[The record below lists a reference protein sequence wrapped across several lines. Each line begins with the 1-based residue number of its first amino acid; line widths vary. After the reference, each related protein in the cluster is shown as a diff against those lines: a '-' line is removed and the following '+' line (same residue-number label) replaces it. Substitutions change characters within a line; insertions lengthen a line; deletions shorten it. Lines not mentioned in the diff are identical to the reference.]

1 MSRRE
6 NKQLDTHVGARRL
19 LFVDRT
25 IGKQEGQR
33 VQCDECKGDDRPPS
47 SLHVFV
53 TQWDEQDEILLPAI
67 REWALGRDDWNPG
80 YRSTPSK
87 KGWLNEQV
95 GPISQGDCETGAAR

>member
-6 NKQLDTHVGARRL
+6 NKQLDMHVSACRL

-25 IGKQEGQR
+25 IGKQEGQG

-53 TQWDEQDEILLPAI
+53 TQWDEHDETLLGQPKSGP
-67 REWALGRDDWNPG
+67 RRLNPG
-80 YRSTPSK
+80 YCSTPSK

>member
-6 NKQLDTHVGARRL
+6 NKQLDTYVSARRL

-25 IGKQEGQR
+25 IGKQEGQG

-53 TQWDEQDEILLPAI
+53 TQWDEQDEILLPVI
-67 REWALGRDDWNPG
+67 RVGALGRDG
-80 YRSTPSK
+80 
-87 KGWLNEQV
+87 
-95 GPISQGDCETGAAR
+95 